1 MLYLLSAIGWC
12 RTAQRLILARGEEDR
27 ARVSVLSKTMENSK
41 LPTSPKAWI
50 LFLILILILA
60 GSVVFIVRS
69 FQKIQDRAYLQTL
82 ESLAFNKYLPSS
94 IAYDSVDHLGA
105 WDGYL
110 YKATE
115 YQCVLGGHYGI
126 LAHAGTE
133 ADKTVF
139 WLQPGEECWP
149 DHPNCGKSDKQY
161 TDAEGLAYIAAGANG
176 GPFGPVSA
184 DPDNPVDGWNYIY
197 VPTCDG
203 SFISAMPQQIMMMMG
218 CRIIFI
224 MAYARLPRQS
234 V

>member
-1 MLYLLSAIGWC
+1 
-12 RTAQRLILARGEEDR
+12 
-27 ARVSVLSKTMENSK
+27 MENSK
-41 LPTSPKAWI
+41 LLTSPKAGI

-60 GSVVFIVRS
+60 GSVVFIARS
-69 FQKIQDRAYLQTL
+69 FQKTQDRAYLQTL
-82 ESLAFNKYLPSS
+82 ESLAFNKYLSS
-94 IAYDSVDHLGA
+94 PIAYDSVYHLGA

-110 YKATE
+110 YTGTE

-161 TDAEGLAYIAAGANG
+161 TDAEGLAHIVLEQMAAHLGQFLLIQITRLPG
-176 GPFGPVSA
+176 GITSMSPPA
-184 DPDNPVDGWNYIY
+184 MAA
-197 VPTCDG
+197 
-203 SFISAMPQQIMMMMG
+203 FISAMPQPIMTMMG

-224 MAYARLPRQS
+224 MACARLPRQS
-234 V
+234 A